1 MTKKYDSKFEQQI
14 DNQFPELEY
23 HPEQIIK
30 YTIPSHYEPDFKY
43 STASKTYLIESK
55 GRFRTSTEA
64 AKYKHVREVLPDDY
78 EIVFVFMKSNTPM
91 PNAKKR
97 KDGTKQ
103 TQEEWAVKNGFKY
116 YYTLNLKELINTSSK

>member
-14 DNQFPELEY
+14 DKQFPQLEY
-23 HPEQIIK
+23 HPEHSIQ
-30 YTIPSHYEPDFKY
+30 YTIPSRYEPDFKY
-43 STASKTYLIESK
+43 STTSKTYLIESK

-64 AKYKHVREVLPDDY
+64 AKYKHVREVLPVEH
-78 EIVFVFMKSNTPM
+78 EIVFVFMKPNTPM

-103 TQEEWAVKNGFKY
+103 TQEEWAAKNGFRFF
-116 YYTLNLKELINTSSK
+116 YTHNLKELINTP